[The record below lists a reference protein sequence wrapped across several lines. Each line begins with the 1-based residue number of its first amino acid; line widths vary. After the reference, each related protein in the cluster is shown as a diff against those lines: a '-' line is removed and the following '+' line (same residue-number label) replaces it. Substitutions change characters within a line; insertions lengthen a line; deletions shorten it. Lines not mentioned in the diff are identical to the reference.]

1 MSREVMRHG
10 KTPQMPR
17 VRGRWKIGFERHA
30 ENQDTRHTP
39 DTALQG
45 VWSQV
50 HAQEPEAERGGGTP
64 HDFAVRYPYIEWY
77 GEHNGRVVIELS
89 PQQVQVLGTLRP
101 WAQLKPVS
109 RQEQAENMAEFLGEL
124 AAEFNTPAVAVGP
137 EGVITT
143 AKPKR

>member
-50 HAQEPEAERGGGTP
+50 HAQEPEAERGGGTARSGQRASARQCGVNCRGQFNR
-64 HDFAVRYPYIEWY
+64 DFRT
-77 GEHNGRVVIELS
+77 GERRIRHGRTNG
-89 PQQVQVLGTLRP
+89 
-101 WAQLKPVS
+101 
-109 RQEQAENMAEFLGEL
+109 
-124 AAEFNTPAVAVGP
+124 
-137 EGVITT
+137 
-143 AKPKR
+143 